1 MLTWI
6 SHLTKGT
13 KIKFFSAYGMESE
26 VTVLRSYDNGDV
38 IVKDCASNI
47 FTARAHQLQN
57 PNARKA
63 YM

>member
-13 KIKFFSAYGMESE
+13 KIKYFTAYGIESE
-26 VTVLRSYDNGDV
+26 VEVMRTYENGDV
-38 IVKDCASNI
+38 VVKDAKGNV
-47 FTARAHQLQN
+47 FTARANQLQN

-63 YM
+63 YA